1 MPPAASRQLPLL
13 LSATSARHPHPAP
26 PKPAAGL
33 SEATGRVSRG
43 TNIILDATP
52 ESADKW
58 RELDQQV
65 TEYPGQRTVKAIG
78 SGGDDFVAAMTR
90 CVESVVGTVHAECI
104 AQRPSSKGNYVSVTC
119 AWAGRQA
126 CWWTAAVAEAGRRAG
141 GRHLC
146 CVLCVRHIATASLA
160 LVLPP

>member
-1 MPPAASRQLPLL
+1 MP
-13 LSATSARHPHPAP
+13 
-26 PKPAAGL
+26 
-33 SEATGRVSRG
+33 RG
-43 TNIILDATP
+43 TNVILDATP

-65 TEYPGQRTVKAIG
+65 NEYPGQRTVKAIG

-119 AWAGRQA
+119 ACGQRLP
-126 CWWTAAVAEAGRRAG
+126 AVDCC
-141 GRHLC
+141 C
-146 CVLCVRHIATASLA
+146 CVACCV
-160 LVLPP
+160 